1 MRKSLKILTSQ
12 KMQDRYFMFR
22 LFLNTLTKNYDAMNI
37 GMNIASQLIKLPIT
51 LGLYPESE
59 DEVIANIGAYGPY
72 VKYKDIFAS
81 LGRKYDVLEIG
92 LKEAIELI
100 DIKKNKPTNKVRE
113 IGVLKRRRQKAN
125 LYKGKTGKYYFKIG
139 IMNYKIPPEIDGENI
154 TIKDVEGILKAS
166 R

>member
-1 MRKSLKILTSQ
+1 MLSSKTVEKISS
-12 KMQDRYFMFR
+12 KVYEKF
-22 LFLNTLTKNYDAMNI
+22 K
-37 GMNIASQLIKLPIT
+37 
-51 LGLYPESE
+51 
-59 DEVIANIGAYGPY
+59 
-72 VKYKDIFAS
+72 
-81 LGRKYDVLEIG
+81 
-92 LKEAIELI
+92 I

>member
-1 MRKSLKILTSQ
+1 
-12 KMQDRYFMFR
+12 
-22 LFLNTLTKNYDAMNI
+22 MNI

-139 IMNYKIPPEIDGENI
+139 IRVFQTRNVVKDGSTYYGPYMSVRLVKTLLDFFHQLYMEHSSLNLELF
-154 TIKDVEGILKAS
+154 D
-166 R
+166 